1 MARFNNRN
9 EQRRKAKRSGAH
21 HQRAFSIGEFCSEY
35 GLGRTKTYDE
45 IKKGRLR
52 GRKIGKRT
60 LIARD
65 DAESWLRRLP
75 LVVR

>member
-1 MARFNNRN
+1 MARFTNRK
-9 EQRRKAKRSGAH
+9 ERRRKAKRSGAH
-21 HQRAFSIGEFCSEY
+21 HQRAFSIGEFCAQY
-35 GLGRTKTYDE
+35 GLGRTKTYEE

-65 DAESWLRRLP
+65 DAENWLQRLP
-75 LVVR
+75 LVAQ